1 MKGHFYCKKN
11 ERIKE
16 DSESASLQ
24 GKGRKLISIVISS
37 TDIKTLWERQVL
49 CIYKLNFL
57 SIDKMNIFSS
67 YLIGLKQ
74 ASLKSM
80 SFNLE
85 RMSRFVFFFLVCI
98 SIFAWWL
105 EDSHFNMSLI
115 IFKRHCTGWWSQQK
129 FSKIRFHI
137 SPLEK

>member
-16 DSESASLQ
+16 YSESASLQ
-24 GKGRKLISIVISS
+24 GKGRKLISIVISF

-57 SIDKMNIFSS
+57 SIDSMNIFSS
-67 YLIGLKQ
+67 YFIGLKQ
-74 ASLKSM
+74 ASLKRM

-98 SIFAWWL
+98 SIIAWWL
-105 EDSHFNMSLI
+105 EDSHFNISLI
-115 IFKRHCTGWWSQQK
+115 IFRRNCIG
-129 FSKIRFHI
+129 
-137 SPLEK
+137 